1 MNLSTV
7 YFLYKDGVIDDE
19 VLSYK
24 KKREEMRERELPIW
38 EKKCLTI
45 DEAAEYSGV
54 GRTLLR
60 KLVAQRNCPFVLMS
74 GNQYFIVREKF
85 DTYINSVKHLK

>member
-7 YFLYKDGVIDDE
+7 YFLYKDGVIDEE
-19 VLSYK
+19 VLNYK

-74 GNQYFIVREKF
+74 GNQYFIIREKF
-85 DTYINSVKHLK
+85 DSYINSVKHLK